1 MAISPRIRDKTAR
14 LVAAVLLGFAATVP
28 ASGAAPTAR
37 PDAHF
42 SLQDDATG
50 SDRVMEQNAQRFDD
64 APYGVDPI
72 VTGPV
77 STAFKQRQQAA
88 RCAEAVWPN
97 VPQACFPD

>member
-1 MAISPRIRDKTAR
+1 MA
-14 LVAAVLLGFAATVP
+14 AAAILLGFSCAVP
-28 ASGAAPTAR
+28 ASGAAPTAK
-37 PDAHF
+37 PDAHIA
-42 SLQDDATG
+42 LQEDATG
-50 SDRVMEQNAQRFDD
+50 ADRLAERFDD

-77 STAFKQRQQAA
+77 STAFKQRQEAA